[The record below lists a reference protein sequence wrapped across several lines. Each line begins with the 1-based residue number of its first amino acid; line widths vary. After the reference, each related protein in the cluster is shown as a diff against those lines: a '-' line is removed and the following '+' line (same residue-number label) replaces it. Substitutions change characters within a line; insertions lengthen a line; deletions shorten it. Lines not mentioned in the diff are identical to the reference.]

1 MNQGEEEKVEKGTK
15 IPITIRL
22 DSKTYEKMFDRASI
36 EDRSLNYIINDT
48 IKKGMGKCDINNK
61 MIDRRK

>member
-1 MNQGEEEKVEKGTK
+1 MEKEVK

-22 DSKTYEKMFDRASI
+22 DSKTYEEIFTRASI

-48 IKKGMGKCDINNK
+48 IKKGMGECDIDNK
-61 MIDRRK
+61 INDRRE